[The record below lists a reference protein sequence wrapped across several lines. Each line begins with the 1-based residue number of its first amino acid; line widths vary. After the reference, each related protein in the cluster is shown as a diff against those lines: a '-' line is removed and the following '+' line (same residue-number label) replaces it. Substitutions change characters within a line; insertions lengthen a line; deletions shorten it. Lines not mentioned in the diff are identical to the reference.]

1 MGDTLAVVLCVS
13 AFLVFK
19 HYMQGLSD
27 DRDEG
32 EAVATREEVEGWSG
46 FWDVVSRKS

>member
-13 AFLVFK
+13 ALLVFK

-27 DRDEG
+27 DRNEG
-32 EAVATREEVEGWSG
+32 EAVASKVEVGGWSG